1 MYSNEIESVIA
12 EYLKNPRAE
21 YAVMID
27 GDWGSGKTYFLTHS
41 LMRIMETID
50 IGKDKRRKYA
60 YVSLYGAKSVDE
72 VSREIVFQCFG
83 KKHKKKVETAD
94 AVMETASNIL
104 TASLGAVNID
114 LSKIKETLAKIDIN
128 NWIICFDDLERCCL
142 PINEI
147 LGYINRLVEHNNCKV
162 IVLANEKEIGKITLN
177 QRLEEKY
184 QVVLS
189 GRKLL
194 FVNNDSSD
202 ANNENGINI
211 KKLQNDTKALFN
223 EDILY
228 KSIREKV
235 IGLTIKYEP
244 QMDIAFDS
252 IIADYCDGTEF
263 KQYIVNNKAKILG
276 FFEEEE
282 CYNLRTLISVFGSV
296 KKVYDEMVYH
306 DYNSVK
312 YFDKI
317 MDAFSKYIILFTI
330 FYKNGGKV
338 RDLNLTTEIG
348 YVHLGQ
354 SIFNHT
360 RGFKFL
366 EKYCMT
372 LSFSEQEFINVVAM
386 LRQEYDEEEKRIAKS
401 KQGLAKAYSELAC
414 WWEKEDDVVRE
425 LVSLLRE
432 EIKQDKYLF
441 SNYQSI
447 IGQLMVLRHWGHDI
461 GDMDELIGF
470 MNDNIEKSE
479 EVVDVER
486 RSYSFED
493 SPELRRQYD
502 EYVDRLKLKAGN
514 KNQIIKAGELSQYMS
529 SENWAEEL
537 LDYCDKHYN
546 EFISRYGF
554 IDLLDM
560 DILLQKMNGASTKE
574 MCLIKDIFK
583 AVYRVSN
590 INEFFVNDTEEIK
603 RFKEAVEQME
613 ITGINK
619 SIAKKALADYL
630 DDIIKR
636 LEKDI
641 NIYRIE

>member
-1 MYSNEIESVIA
+1 MYSNEIKSVIA

-41 LMRIMETID
+41 LIKIMETID

-72 VSREIVFQCFG
+72 VSREIVFQYFG

-94 AVMETASNIL
+94 AVMETACNIL

-128 NWIICFDDLERCCL
+128 NWIICFDDLERCCI

-189 GRKLL
+189 GRKLS
-194 FVNNDSSD
+194 FANNDSSD
-202 ANNENGINI
+202 ADSENGIDI

-228 KSIREKV
+228 KSIREKA

-244 QMDIAFDS
+244 QMDVAFDS
-252 IIADYCDGTEF
+252 IIDDYCDGTEF
-263 KQYIVNNKAKILG
+263 KQYIVNNKEKILR
-276 FFEEEE
+276 FFDEEE

-317 MDAFSKYIILFTI
+317 MDGFSKYIILFTI

-372 LSFSEQEFINVVAM
+372 LSFPEQEFINVVTT
-386 LRQEYDEEEKRIAKS
+386 LRQEYEEENDRE
-401 KQGLAKAYSELAC
+401 AKAKNGIAYGKLAY
-414 WWEKEDDVVRE
+414 WWEEDDDKVSDSIALLWQEIRE
-425 LVSLLRE
+425 
-432 EIKQDKYLF
+432 DKYLF
-441 SNYQSI
+441 NNYQSI
-447 IGQLMVLRHWGHDI
+447 IGQLMVLEYWGFDI
-461 GDMDELIGF
+461 GDMNELINI
-470 MNDNIEKSE
+470 MNQNIEKADGL
-479 EVVDVER
+479 VDIVR
-486 RSYSFED
+486 HSFSFED
-493 SPELRRQYD
+493 SPELRRRYD
-502 EYVDRLKLKAGN
+502 EYVDRLKLKADN
-514 KNQIIKAGELSQYMS
+514 KNHTIKESELSKYMD
-529 SENWAEEL
+529 SEKWAEEL
-537 LDYCDKHYN
+537 LNYCDNHFN
-546 EFISRYGF
+546 EFLSRYGF
-554 IDLLDM
+554 IDLLN
-560 DILLQKMNGASTKE
+560 IELLSKKLVDASPKE
-574 MCLIKDIFK
+574 IRMVKDIFK
-583 AVYRVSN
+583 RVYRADN
-590 INEFFVNDTEEIK
+590 INEFFLNDMEGIK
-603 RFKEAVEQME
+603 EFRKIVEQMTYE
-613 ITGINK
+613 GINK
-619 SIAKKALADYL
+619 PLAKNALVDYL
-630 DDIIKR
+630 DDIVKR
-636 LEKDI
+636 LEKDVDV
-641 NIYRIE
+641 YEIE